1 MALNTEDHVMAIT
14 AMGMDS
20 DTDTVMAMVTAMEN
34 PPERKN
40 SLTARV
46 GVKGT

>member
-20 DTDTVMAMVTAMEN
+20 DTVTVMAMDMATEN

-40 SLTARV
+40 NLTA
-46 GVKGT
+46 